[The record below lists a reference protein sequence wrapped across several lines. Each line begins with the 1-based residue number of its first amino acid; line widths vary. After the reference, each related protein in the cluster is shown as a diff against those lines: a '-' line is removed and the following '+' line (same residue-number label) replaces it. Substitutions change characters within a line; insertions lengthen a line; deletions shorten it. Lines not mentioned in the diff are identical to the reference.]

1 MLKNIFKKA
10 EVGTAVS
17 ETESA
22 TNGLNSSVFF
32 SGGKKMGKRIFYT
45 VLLFAVID
53 TCVFAMESN
62 LKNNKSE
69 QQKPYY
75 ATFFNGTGKTITRIT
90 FRPEQEQKNHGAS
103 SKNLVTK
110 TLATHELSAA
120 EKEEF
125 DGDFSFSFE
134 LKDKEIK
141 GISLP
146 SKLRQ
151 YDSISIEIELDN
163 EKTVK
168 MGKNDSI
175 TLSDEQADNMF
186 LLSFKGKKSTIPFVA
201 AGTAGGVT
209 VGAIAATSAYC
220 AAQWGA
226 GGITWL
232 LAAAGGTMATGIA
245 VIATAPVVATAL
257 ATGVAYGVQH
267 FLLPDTLEVQRLSS
281 DQVLLHQEN
290 N

>member
-32 SGGKKMGKRIFYT
+32 SGGKKMVKRIFYT

-53 TCVFAMESN
+53 TCVFAMGSN
-62 LKNNKSE
+62 LKDSKSE

-75 ATFFNGTGKTITRIT
+75 ATFFNGTGKTITRIM
-90 FRPEQEQKNHGAS
+90 FRPEQEQRNHGAS
-103 SKNLVTK
+103 SKTLV
-110 TLATHELSAA
+110 THELSAA

-151 YDSISIEIELDN
+151 YDFISIEIELDN
-163 EKTVK
+163 GKTVK